1 MQKGDRCAAAL
12 QPGPARADLR
22 AGPGLALGPAR
33 RQQPC
38 PATAFLSSIRRCSV
52 LAPTRARIRVDA
64 SEQLAGPHCA
74 LVACAAVSAA
84 VVRRLRAAAPRAHA
98 GGGPAAAAQ
107 LECGGGG
114 GGGAPP
120 ARPARSAPPT
130 FHARPA
136 PARSARPSR
145 TERRSARR
153 DLATQRLRFG
163 LCCTLCAL
171 RAMQRRR
178 TPDGASRG
186 PTGSPN
192 GTWSRMTDYFV
203 NAATGFRPQRK
214 SVCTKV
220 LPTVRSALLG
230 PAVSR
235 LRLGFRS
242 RCWCCAKVGTGR
254 VEFCRVRGTECSD
267 YKKS

>member
-1 MQKGDRCAAAL
+1 MGGAEGRPLCSGTAAGPGPRRFAGRAGPCAG
-12 QPGPARADLR
+12 PGPAAAAMPGDSISIKHTSMQRARADSR
-22 AGPGLALGPAR
+22 AHP
-33 RQQPC
+33 
-38 PATAFLSSIRRCSV
+38 SRCK
-52 LAPTRARIRVDA
+52 
-64 SEQLAGPHCA
+64 
-74 LVACAAVSAA
+74 
-84 VVRRLRAAAPRAHA
+84 RAACRPTLRSGRPRGRVCSSCVQATGGSPARAHA
-98 GGGPAAAAQ
+98 GGGLAAAAQ

-120 ARPARSAPPT
+120 VRPARSAPPT

-163 LCCTLCAL
+163 LCGTLCAL

-192 GTWSRMTDYFV
+192 GIWSRMTDYFV
-203 NAATGFRPQRK
+203 NAATGFRPPRK

-220 LPTVRSALLG
+220 LPTVRSALG

-242 RCWCCAKVGTGR
+242 RCWCCAKVGLVGSSSVAGHR
-254 VEFCRVRGTECSD
+254 VQ
-267 YKKS
+267 